1 MTRSLGEVEAM
12 AHKAAR
18 GAGYSWGMAED
29 AGAAVRW
36 LEARGI
42 RGCGALAKTLQTVD
56 GQVTE
61 FAPRSDWTSPS
72 GRLCPIMV
80 GAALSDRVDKNA
92 SLGPVLAPVLL
103 LPVLAFMSKTHG
115 QPMYVEVGSGQAVLD
130 GDAIELGTTLDDD
143 ASPVRIRTGAPH
155 RPVVQAR
162 PCQMRADVSDRSWAL
177 LDAFATKTY
186 APATEAS
193 RLKGAGAGL
202 TDND

>member
-1 MTRSLGEVEAM
+1 MVR
-12 AHKAAR
+12 KAAR

-29 AGAAVRW
+29 AGAAVQW

-42 RGCGALAKTLQTVD
+42 GGCAALAKTLQAVD
-56 GQVTE
+56 GQMTE

-72 GRLCPIMV
+72 SRLCPIMV
-80 GAALSDRVDKNA
+80 GAALSDRFDKNA

-115 QPMYVEVGSGQAVLD
+115 QPMSIEAGSGQAVLD
-130 GDAIELGTTLDDD
+130 GDAIELGTALDDD
-143 ASPVRIRTGAPH
+143 ASPVRIRTGALH
-155 RPVVQAR
+155 RPGVQAR
-162 PCQMRADVSDRSWAL
+162 PCQTRADVGDRTWAL
-177 LDAFATKTY
+177 LDAFAAKTY

-193 RLKGAGAGL
+193 RLNGAGAGL

>member
-1 MTRSLGEVEAM
+1 MVR
-12 AHKAAR
+12 KAAR

-29 AGAAVRW
+29 AGAAVQW

-42 RGCGALAKTLQTVD
+42 GGCAALAKTLQAVD
-56 GQVTE
+56 GQMTE

-115 QPMYVEVGSGQAVLD
+115 QPMSIETGLGQAVLD
-130 GDAIELGTTLDDD
+130 GDAIALAPPLDDT
-143 ASPVRIRTGAPH
+143 SPVRIRTGVSH

-162 PCQMRADVSDRSWAL
+162 PCQTRADVSDRTWAL
-177 LDAFATKTY
+177 LDGFAAKTY